1 MCAIKMCRF
10 FSWFTD
16 NCSDHLDTVFHNLST
31 KITTITKEKK
41 TNNQNKLPEKK
52 EKKGRVKSNQMRNFR
67 KRKT

>member
-1 MCAIKMCRF
+1 MCRF

-41 TNNQNKLPEKK
+41 PTTKTNYQK
-52 EKKGRVKSNQMRNFR
+52 
-67 KRKT
+67 KRKKREE